1 MEGDTRGWRSG
12 CHPPLQTMNINEL
25 HLFQPIRGSDW
36 YAVESSKP
44 SSNAPFGGSI
54 VFACQTDPTDNN
66 TEFTIRIPRATIAAC
81 YTSTELLAILDKRM
95 QLHLGETMTRRP
107 TMLETVLKLYVT
119 SMTGDVRSPM
129 PHLFGPPGCGKS
141 TIVQKVADM
150 VGVQMHTINVSRI
163 SPLEL
168 EGVQMPDKEN
178 TKLTLLTATQWS
190 QLHEG
195 DILLLDEF
203 LRGFPEVYNGLLD
216 ILTAREVGGFKL
228 PKVFII
234 GASNTVVAYDPAL
247 EDRLLHIPA
256 LDPRKARA
264 EHTRIAKML
273 QESIGLS
280 PDMANS
286 AEMENVLTTE
296 VHPTYQ
302 ILDQLKN
309 HLTVAGSSL
318 EGHSVRNLI
327 GQAKLREVQS
337 SALKELIDMNNVR
350 AMRDSKPQYVVLLNG
365 IEVPSGYVKAANELR
380 GNPKLTQLQAINLEL
395 NLQLIQME
403 EIRKEEDQHDDDTF

>member
-1 MEGDTRGWRSG
+1 
-12 CHPPLQTMNINEL
+12 
-25 HLFQPIRGSDW
+25 
-36 YAVESSKP
+36 
-44 SSNAPFGGSI
+44 
-54 VFACQTDPTDNN
+54 
-66 TEFTIRIPRATIAAC
+66 
-81 YTSTELLAILDKRM
+81 
-95 QLHLGETMTRRP
+95 MTRRP
-107 TMLETVLKLYVT
+107 TMLETVMKLYVT

-150 VGVQMHTINVSRI
+150 VGVRMHTINVSRI

-256 LDPRKARA
+256 LDPRKVRT
-264 EHTRIAKML
+264 EHGRIAKML

-280 PDMANS
+280 PDTATS

-309 HLTVAGSSL
+309 HSTVAGSSL

-350 AMRDSKPQYVVLLNG
+350 SMKNSKPQYVVLLNG

-380 GNPKLTQLQAINLEL
+380 GNPKLTQLQAINLEI